1 MKGRVLKA
9 HGGFYEVKTKAGMIT
24 CRLRG
29 KNKITKYVVV
39 PGDLVE
45 VTILSEQEGI
55 IDTLLKRRNSI
66 SRPPVANIDQML
78 IVAAHK
84 DPLPDFL
91 LLDRLI
97 AIGLFNDIEPI
108 ICFNKEDL
116 ADDCF
121 NAKKYYQS
129 SGLRF
134 FSISAQAPASLS
146 VLKDVLKDKITVLI
160 GNSGVGK
167 STLVNALVPES
178 NQSTS
183 AVSEK
188 LHRGRH
194 TTRVASFLPFYDG
207 YLVDT
212 PGFNALNLPKTMT
225 PLELSKLYPEY
236 LARVDNCKYNN
247 CLHANEPGC
256 AVKDAITDGVLSQE
270 RYNNYLILLEEVNCE
285 SWRG

>member
-1 MKGRVLKA
+1 MKGRVLKV
-9 HGGFYEVKTKAGMIT
+9 HGGFYEVMTAKGIMT

-29 KNKITKYVVV
+29 KNKLGKYIVV
-39 PGDLVE
+39 PGDLVL
-45 VTILSEQEGI
+45 VTA
-55 IDTLLKRRNSI
+55 IDDANGTVDELLERKNSI

-84 DPLPDFL
+84 NPLPDFL
-91 LLDRLI
+91 LLDRLS
-97 AIGLFNDIEPI
+97 AIGLYNEIQPI
-108 ICFNKEDL
+108 LCFNKEDL
-116 ADDCF
+116 VEDDSLP
-121 NAKKYYQS
+121 NLYYRET
-129 SGLRF
+129 GFPL
-134 FSISAQAPASLS
+134 FSISAETAESLS
-146 VLKDVLKDKITVLI
+146 AIKDILKGKITVLI

-167 STLVNALVPES
+167 STIVNQLIPES

-183 AVSEK
+183 EVSEK

-194 TTRVASFLPFYDG
+194 TTRAASFLPYQNG

-212 PGFNALNLPKTMT
+212 PGFNALSLPKTMT

-236 LARVDNCKYNN
+236 LARVDGCKYKN

-256 AVKDAITDGVLSQE
+256 AVKTAIDSGILSQD
-270 RYNNYLILLEEVNCE
+270 RYDNYLVLLEEADYD

>member
-9 HGGFYEVKTKAGMIT
+9 HGGFYEVMTSEGIVT

-29 KNKITKYVVV
+29 KNKLGKYIVV
-39 PGDLVE
+39 PGDLVIVTE
-45 VTILSEQEGI
+45 VDNKKGTVDE
-55 IDTLLKRRNSI
+55 LLERKNSI
-66 SRPPVANIDQML
+66 SRPPVANIDQLL
-78 IVAAHK
+78 IVAAHRN
-84 DPLPDFL
+84 PLPDFL
-91 LLDRLI
+91 LLDRLV
-97 AIGLFNDIEPI
+97 AIGLYNDIQPI
-108 ICFNKEDL
+108 LCFNKNDL
-116 ADDCF
+116 AEEGSLV
-121 NAKKYYQS
+121 NLYYRET
-129 SGLRF
+129 GFPL
-134 FSISAQAPASLS
+134 FSVSAEIPESLS
-146 VLKDVLKDKITVLI
+146 ELEDILKNKITVLV

-167 STLVNALVPES
+167 STIVNQLIPES
-178 NQSTS
+178 NQATS

-194 TTRVASFLPFYDG
+194 TTRAASFLSYKEG

-236 LARVDNCKYNN
+236 LSRVDGCKYKN

-256 AVKDAITDGVLSQE
+256 AVKAAISNGILSQE
-270 RYNNYLILLEEVNCE
+270 RYDNYLNLLKETDYA